1 LESLIEKKNNS
12 KKKEWG
18 ENWKKKK
25 QTINLDWRVRLK
37 TNKTF
42 IKGLKEKEIRN
53 RKNKDKI
60 KKKIHEKLKLNE

>member
-1 LESLIEKKNNS
+1 LKRKITQKKKNEE
-12 KKKEWG
+12 KIE
-18 ENWKKKK
+18 KKKK

-53 RKNKDKI
+53 RKNKDK
-60 KKKIHEKLKLNE
+60 KKIHEKLKLNE

>member
-25 QTINLDWRVRLK
+25 QTINLDWRVILK

-53 RKNKDKI
+53 RKNKDK
-60 KKKIHEKLKLNE
+60 KKIHEKLKLNE